1 MKANDV
7 PRFGRVLDLIGLLL
21 FVVGGGVFVRAWLG
35 FEGVRHYQ
43 PGPHEP
49 LWSAMHRAN
58 GFLRLQHIGAAVMAA
73 GIAVFVVAWW
83 TAGRV
88 KRTAKEPS

>member
-58 GFLRLQHIGAAVMAA
+58 GFLRLQHIGGAIMAAVLVMVAA
-73 GIAVFVVAWW
+73 VLGLISRQKVTPA
-83 TAGRV
+83 
-88 KRTAKEPS
+88 